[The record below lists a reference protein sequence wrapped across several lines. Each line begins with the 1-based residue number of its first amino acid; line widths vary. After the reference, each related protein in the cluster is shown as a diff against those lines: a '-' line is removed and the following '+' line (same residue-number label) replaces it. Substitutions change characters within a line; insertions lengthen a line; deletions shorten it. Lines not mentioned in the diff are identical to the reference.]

1 MQIKSILH
9 LHCNIQNTISHLFN
23 PGKQMLCEG
32 SKKDESTAAERL
44 ECHWRCTILK
54 EGERREKEMGKKRES
69 RNGRNIISSHS
80 VHGSYLHRM
89 QRGHILLNIPAV
101 QSEKHEQIK
110 DTAHLCLYFYTM
122 KNLFFVWHYPS
133 PSFMVV

>member
-1 MQIKSILH
+1 MYYFKKGGEK
-9 LHCNIQNTISHLFN
+9 
-23 PGKQMLCEG
+23 GK
-32 SKKDESTAAERL
+32 
-44 ECHWRCTILK
+44 
-54 EGERREKEMGKKRES
+54 GKKIES

-89 QRGHILLNIPAV
+89 QRGHVLLNIPAV

-122 KNLFFVWHYPS
+122 KNLLFVWHYPS
-133 PSFMVV
+133 PFYGGIKNMNTLHMHKHN